1 MSSTARPAWQ
11 YPHRERRSV
20 SALVRFAHRAAR
32 ATGGP
37 LGPHGSARIV
47 GGEDHTASPHIADHV
62 RFHAV
67 HGVTDSE

>member
-37 LGPHGSARIV
+37 LGTQGSTRTV
-47 GGEDHTASPHIADHV
+47 GGEDYTAGPHTADHV

-67 HGVTDSE
+67 HGVADSE